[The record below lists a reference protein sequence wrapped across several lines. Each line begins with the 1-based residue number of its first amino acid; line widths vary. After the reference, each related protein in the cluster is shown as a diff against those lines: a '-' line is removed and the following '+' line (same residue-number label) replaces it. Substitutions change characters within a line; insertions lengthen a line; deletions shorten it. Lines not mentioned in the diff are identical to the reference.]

1 MLNRKATPTNPK
13 LDQIISDLEDFIA
26 TASPDDDGYSQMVS
40 NLESLYKL
48 RNGNVKESQTQL
60 KDWMPLISSLA
71 GILTIVTFE
80 AFGNTVTSKALSF
93 VGKSKA

>member
-13 LDQIISDLEDFIA
+13 LDQIISDLEDFIT
-26 TASPDDDGYSQMVS
+26 TASPDDDDYSKMVS
-40 NLESLYKL
+40 NLESLYKI
-48 RNGNVKESQTQL
+48 RNGNVTEKQTQL